1 MDDLRLCD
9 SDYRFMSVVWDS
21 QPVGSG
27 QLVRLCQDRLGWKKS
42 TNYTVLKKLCDRGF
56 VQNRDATV
64 TALVD
69 REQVEVFESGYV
81 VDRAFGGSLPAFIA
95 AFTRG
100 RGITRQEAEE
110 IQRLIDSSRKGD
122 AP

>member
-42 TNYTVLKKLCDRGF
+42 TTYTVLKKLCDRGF

>member
-1 MDDLRLCD
+1 MNDLKLCD
-9 SDYRFMSVVWDS
+9 SDYRFMTVVWDNE
-21 QPVGSG
+21 PVGSG

-42 TNYTVLKKLCDRGF
+42 TTYTVLRKLCDRGF
-56 VQNRDATV
+56 LKNEDSVV
-64 TALVD
+64 SALVP

-81 VDRAFGGSLPAFIA
+81 VDRSFGGSLPAFIA

-100 RGITRQEAEE
+100 RRLTDQEADE
-110 IQRLIDSSRKGD
+110 IQRLIDHSRKGD

>member
-1 MDDLRLCD
+1 MDDLKLCD
-9 SDYRFMSVVWDS
+9 SDHRFMSVVWDNE
-21 QPVGSG
+21 PVGSG
-27 QLVRLCQDRLGWKKS
+27 QLVRLCQDKLGWKKS
-42 TNYTVLKKLCDRGF
+42 TTYTVLRKLCDRGF
-56 VQNRDATV
+56 LKNEGSVV
-64 TALVD
+64 SALVP

-100 RGITRQEAEE
+100 RKLTDQEADE
-110 IQRLIDSSRKGD
+110 IQRLIDHSRKGD